1 MRKCLFLF
9 MLCSL
14 ISSCSVQ
21 DDYKKPTTEVCE
33 VDYQLIDQ
41 LQDYNNSVANQ
52 SRTRG
57 SGRKGAIL
65 VADIAGGVVGMKQ
78 GVSAGRWILTAT
90 GGTGLHLVGLGVL
103 GWTVFKSACAS
114 HMMYKLL
121 EDGVYV
127 DDNNRNHIKNNLRNK
142 TLFNRFNNDN
152 ENNVTY
158 VDEDLVI
165 NNDSVYDSIGHMH
178 NNLLS
183 EVWNSPKIT
192 PISNGESNVLFSLG
206 GGINIQGHNT
216 MIEDDIIEVD
226 PIDESQYEM
235 NSYGISTISDDFVEL
250 YFSDGLQG
258 LRTLYITDDYESFLD
273 DLQSENYMSQNVK
286 SVIKLLYETLMESVY
301 TEHDLNDRI
310 DTYKTYVNNA
320 THLSISDKQLLYQ
333 SLEIAR
339 YSFNY
344 WSSMGLL

>member
-1 MRKCLFLF
+1 
-9 MLCSL
+9 
-14 ISSCSVQ
+14 
-21 DDYKKPTTEVCE
+21 
-33 VDYQLIDQ
+33 
-41 LQDYNNSVANQ
+41 
-52 SRTRG
+52 
-57 SGRKGAIL
+57 
-65 VADIAGGVVGMKQ
+65 
-78 GVSAGRWILTAT
+78 
-90 GGTGLHLVGLGVL
+90 
-103 GWTVFKSACAS
+103 
-114 HMMYKLL
+114 
-121 EDGVYV
+121 
-127 DDNNRNHIKNNLRNK
+127 
-142 TLFNRFNNDN
+142 
-152 ENNVTY
+152 
-158 VDEDLVI
+158 
-165 NNDSVYDSIGHMH
+165 
-178 NNLLS
+178 
-183 EVWNSPKIT
+183 
-192 PISNGESNVLFSLG
+192 
-206 GGINIQGHNT
+206 